1 MQKILH
7 DRLNSAMY
15 HKDQAPGWAT
25 EIAEEIKK
33 ELLGV
38 FLY

>member
-25 EIAEEIKK
+25 EIAEAIKK